1 MFLAK
6 NYFNLISQNLFL
18 TVASNLNCAVSPR
31 FSMLSAGI
39 EGIEIRQS
47 QFLYLLLLTKNFP
60 YMARKHPTKKK
71 NYKPFTIKHETGKIS
86 SFFGKY
92 REGYLF
98 DRLYH
103 FFMAKQLSPEFPSI
117 KLQPEISKIITWN
130 SPLYAQTFGVQ
141 ISENLFI
148 DDIPVYYKFKTREK
162 LFDDVV
168 FWLIFSNFLRINDVL
183 INNLEIETYL
193 YDE

>member
-1 MFLAK
+1 
-6 NYFNLISQNLFL
+6 
-18 TVASNLNCAVSPR
+18 
-31 FSMLSAGI
+31 MLSAGI
-39 EGIEIRQS
+39 EGTEIRQS
-47 QFLYLLLLTKNFP
+47 QFLYLFLLTKNFP

-71 NYKPFTIKHETGKIS
+71 NYKPFAIKYETGKIS

-92 REGYLF
+92 RESYLF

-103 FFMAKQLSPEFPSI
+103 LFMAKQLSPEFPSI

-162 LFDDVV
+162 LFDEVV
-168 FWLIFSNFLRINDVL
+168 FWLIFSNFLRTNDIL